1 MLVQSMCQEDLLEE
15 EMTIHSS
22 FPAWRMPW
30 TEASGEL
37 QSIGLESQT
46 RLKRLSMH
54 AQLIYNIVL
63 ISDVRQSDL
72 VIFFFR

>member
-1 MLVQSMCQEDLLEE
+1 MWVQSLNGEDPLEE
-15 EMTIHSS
+15 GMATYSS

-46 RLKRLSMH
+46 QLKRLSMH